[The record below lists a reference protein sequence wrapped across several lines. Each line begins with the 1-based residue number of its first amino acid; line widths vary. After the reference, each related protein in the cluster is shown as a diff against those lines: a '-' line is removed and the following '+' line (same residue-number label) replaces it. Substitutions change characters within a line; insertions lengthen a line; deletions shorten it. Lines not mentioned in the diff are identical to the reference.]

1 MDNLCVRMTVTV
13 LPPTDTEEVI
23 DLKPTEE
30 ETEHGRRQAHP
41 GRSVGEGRE

>member
-1 MDNLCVRMTVTV
+1 MTVTV
-13 LPPTDTEEVI
+13 LPPTEEVI
-23 DLKPTEE
+23 NLKPTEE